1 LSRTSRVEVSK
12 RDASPAC
19 AVNFQL
25 RVSFRDL
32 FLRTGRSSYLT
43 RHGYLLLKIGRIGAA
58 RRGVAGGRHRTV
70 PRSGQTR
77 THPGVSEPIPLPD
90 CLRSLTHGPCAS
102 AGPRASESTSGG
114 STTGEPRALRAFRP
128 TKFAITN
135 GPRAPVISDTT
146 RHACIHPRLAS
157 TQARV
162 YMELVN
168 WQSRP
173 CAGSGR
179 LLTHEVN

>member
-102 AGPRASESTSGG
+102 AGQRKHFRGQYDRGTPRASSFSSDKICNYERTAGTG
-114 STTGEPRALRAFRP
+114 YFRYYTPCMYPSTTRE
-128 TKFAITN
+128 
-135 GPRAPVISDTT
+135 
-146 RHACIHPRLAS
+146 HAG
-157 TQARV
+157 ARI
-162 YMELVN
+162 YGT
-168 WQSRP
+168 
-173 CAGSGR
+173 C
-179 LLTHEVN
+179 

>member
-58 RRGVAGGRHRTV
+58 RRGRRAPPYRTTLGTDANA
-70 PRSGQTR
+70 PRSFGTD
-77 THPGVSEPIPLPD
+77 S
-90 CLRSLTHGPCAS
+90 S
-102 AGPRASESTSGG
+102 AGLPTLTDARAVRIRGPACQRKHFRGQYDRGTPRASSFSSDKIYNYERTAGTG
-114 STTGEPRALRAFRP
+114 YFRYYTPCMYPSTTRE
-128 TKFAITN
+128 
-135 GPRAPVISDTT
+135 
-146 RHACIHPRLAS
+146 HAG
-157 TQARV
+157 ARI
-162 YMELVN
+162 YGT
-168 WQSRP
+168 
-173 CAGSGR
+173 C
-179 LLTHEVN
+179 